1 MPKRSEHWNEG
12 LAEDL
17 KDFEFAREF
26 ILSASEEG
34 LSIQRVLAKVIGLY
48 GIKEFSEVCG
58 MESPNILRAVDSK
71 SNPTQRTLNKLL
83 EPFGLALGPVVRPQ
97 RKRKGKVKEGG
108 RVSKPG
114 NPGR

>member
-1 MPKRSEHWNEG
+1 MARRSENWNKG
-12 LAEDL
+12 LSEDL

-34 LSIQRVLAKVIGLY
+34 LSIQSVLAKVIGLY
-48 GIKEFSEVCG
+48 GVKEFSEVCG

-83 EPFGLALGPVVRPQ
+83 EPFGLALGPVVRLKKQ
-97 RKRKGKVKEGG
+97 RRSKARQG
-108 RVSKPG
+108 RRISKHA
-114 NPGR
+114 

>member
-1 MPKRSEHWNEG
+1 MSRRSENWNKG

-34 LSIQRVLAKVIGLY
+34 LSIQSVLAKVIGLY

-83 EPFGLALGPVVRPQ
+83 EPFGLALGPVVRLKKK
-97 RKRKGKVKEGG
+97 KRGTTKASM
-108 RVSKPG
+108 RVSKHA
-114 NPGR
+114 